1 MMIVSTPAL
10 SDNARISRELNAA
23 TYVLRRVEAEER
35 LAEAERKLY
44 QLRAGS
50 DAIHRP
56 ANVPGGD
63 PLAVSGAL
71 THRFQ

>member
-44 QLRAGS
+44 QRRFEMIAWSILS
-50 DAIHRP
+50 VQVLECLVLI
-56 ANVPGGD
+56 
-63 PLAVSGAL
+63 AL
-71 THRFQ
+71 LVRR

>member
-44 QLRAGS
+44 QRRFEMIVWSILS
-50 DAIHRP
+50 VQVLECLVLI
-56 ANVPGGD
+56 
-63 PLAVSGAL
+63 AL
-71 THRFQ
+71 LVRR